1 MTSPRR
7 IAISRRLAHGMVVDG
22 PATAGDLAVWLA
34 SVAAVATS
42 YPRRDG
48 VLPIDLLAMSEDD
61 YALMRPRDLLPL
73 TGRDRLA
80 LLHPTMDRLKAT
92 EIRLLSLGKRAFPA
106 LLDYEALEMVRQT
119 EGAAG
124 APGTCAIRWL
134 GRPPERTNETAGMRM
149 PGWILAEAHVENDEG
164 LDRYRKPLPP
174 SVLLDLD
181 LLAGF
186 RSRYALMLYVRAQAW
201 LSGWVKLRS
210 GWSRRCVSPGRV
222 ELRVPVPD
230 ASMLLGIVGLQR
242 KDDIQ
247 RLAFDPSV
255 RELRDAGINVS
266 VDWVR
271 LAGYERVYSHLSV
284 TVAHSTRAE
293 TVAPA
298 PKRPR
303 KVKLTPRVG
312 RAA

>member
-7 IAISRRLAHGMVVDG
+7 IAISRRLAHGMVVAG

-42 YPRRDG
+42 YPRRDS
-48 VLPIDLLAMSEDD
+48 VSPIDLLAMSESD
-61 YALMRPRDLLPL
+61 YAVMRPKDLLPL

-92 EIRLLSLGKRAFPA
+92 EIRLLSLGKRSYPA
-106 LLDYEALEMVRQT
+106 LLDYEAMEVVAQA
-119 EGAAG
+119 EGV
-124 APGTCAIRWL
+124 PGTPGTYAVKWL
-134 GRPPERTNETAGMRM
+134 GRPPVRTCETAGMRM
-149 PGWILAEAHVENDEG
+149 SGWILAEAHVDNDEG
-164 LDRYRKPLPP
+164 VDRYRKPLPP

-181 LLAGF
+181 VLASF

-201 LSGWVKLRS
+201 LSGWVKLPS
-210 GWSRRCVSPGRV
+210 GWSRRFVSPGRV
-222 ELRVPVPD
+222 EVRVPVPD
-230 ASMLLGIVGLQR
+230 ASLLIGIEGLKR

-247 RLAFDPSV
+247 RLAFNPSLK
-255 RELRDAGINVS
+255 ELRDAGINVT
-266 VDWVR
+266 VDWIR
-271 LAGYERVYSHLSV
+271 LPGYERVYSHLSI
-284 TVAHSTRAE
+284 TVAHSMRAE
-293 TVAPA
+293 TAALA

-303 KVKLTPRVG
+303 KVKLVPRVG

>member
-34 SVAAVATS
+34 SVGAVATS

-48 VLPIDLLAMSEDD
+48 VSPIDLLAMSDD
-61 YALMRPRDLLPL
+61 NYALMRPRDLLPL

-92 EIRLLSLGKRAFPA
+92 EIRLLSLGKRSFPA
-106 LLDYEALEMVRQT
+106 LIGYEAMEVLPR
-119 EGAAG
+119 ADG
-124 APGTCAIRWL
+124 APGTPGTCAVKWL
-134 GRPPERTNETAGMRM
+134 GRPPVRTSETAGMRM
-149 PGWILAEAHVENDEG
+149 PGWILAEAHVDNDVG
-164 LDRYRKPLPP
+164 LDKYRKPLPP

-181 LLAGF
+181 VLAGF

-201 LSGWVKLRS
+201 LSGWVKLPS
-210 GWSRRCVSPGRV
+210 GWSRRFVSPGRV

-230 ASMLLGIVGLQR
+230 ASLLLGIEGLKR
-242 KDDIQ
+242 KDDIE
-247 RLAFDPSV
+247 RLAFKPSL

-284 TVAHSTRAE
+284 TVAHSIRAE
-293 TVAPA
+293 TAAPA

-303 KVKLTPRVG
+303 KVKLTPRVA